1 VFATLNISTITT
13 ILVVVI
19 HYEFLSLAV
28 RCLKSLGVSNQR
40 RSIVVILLAAVLA
53 HVVEIWCFAFA
64 YFGLLQVD
72 GVGGVSG
79 FSANSDMLDYA
90 YFSFVS
96 YTTLGFGEIVPTGFV
111 RFLSGTEALV
121 GLVLITWTA
130 SFLFMQME
138 KNWQD

>member
-1 VFATLNISTITT
+1 MTT
-13 ILVVVI
+13 VLVVLI
-19 HYEFLSLAV
+19 HYEFLNLSV
-28 RCLKSLGVSNQR
+28 RCLKGLGISNQR

-53 HVVEIWCFAFA
+53 HVIEIWCFACA
-64 YFGLLQVD
+64 YYALLLFE
-72 GVGGVSG
+72 GVGGLTG
-79 FSANSDMLDYA
+79 FAAHADMLDYA

-111 RFLSGTEALV
+111 RFLSGTEALI

-138 KNWQD
+138 RHWRE